1 MKLFLLLLTAAFAL
15 SCGSSDS
22 ASSPAASTGDSGGST
37 TPNCVLGTHKTGE
50 CKVN

>member
-1 MKLFLLLLTAAFAL
+1 MKTYLLLLTAAFAL

-22 ASSPAASTGDSGGST
+22 ASSPAAAAADTGSTT
-37 TPNCVLGTHKTGE
+37 TPNCVLGTHKAGE